1 MRFIGL
7 IIVKN
12 HFKIEEKIF
21 FLKKMTWQL
30 MWRNVRAAG
39 LNATLQLL
47 VIYRWVEPHL
57 GSQLI
62 CEVGLGFPTLG
73 RS

>member
-1 MRFIGL
+1 
-7 IIVKN
+7 
-12 HFKIEEKIF
+12 
-21 FLKKMTWQL
+21 MTWQL

-62 CEVGLGFPTLG
+62 CEVGLGFPTLVH
-73 RS
+73 SQKPSLIASPSKLFHSVCPTTTLT